1 MNAKHL
7 MSAGGL
13 ALLTV
18 ACGYS
23 IKTSTFDAKTKQ
35 AIWRGFASD
44 ALSNNASS
52 NAQATQQAIDKMFAN
67 FPPGSGAASGQE

>member
-35 AIWRGFASD
+35 AI
-44 ALSNNASS
+44 
-52 NAQATQQAIDKMFAN
+52 
-67 FPPGSGAASGQE
+67 